1 MFEKELRRTI
11 AVERIEAI
19 ATELELSK
27 YLVILCGKDV
37 YEMKET
43 LENETS
49 KKMDSTG
56 MTLVLKYNK
65 YIAGDQLIVV
75 NDKKIKYQILV
86 ENKIIEKSEPYEK
99 YGADVDVDYSTI
111 FSPRDE

>member
-1 MFEKELRRTI
+1 MFEKELRHTI

-49 KKMDSTG
+49 KKMDKTG

-65 YIAGDQLIVV
+65 YISGDQLIVV
-75 NDKKIKYQILV
+75 NDKRTKYNILV
-86 ENKIIEKSEPYEK
+86 ETKVIERSEPYEK
-99 YGADVDVDYSTI
+99 YGTDVDVDYSKLYN
-111 FSPRDE
+111 PKDE